1 MNKKIFYLIIFLLFG
16 TYAVN
21 AQTVQIEDAVTAP
34 GEISVQVDMLD
45 FTGDDGDVAAITM
58 YIEYDSDLL
67 SFVEIS
73 DTQLTGSWLANY
85 NADDDQL
92 VITYQATP
100 LGTGYDIDGK
110 LLDLVFDYVGGFS
123 TDVTFG
129 TGCEV
134 ANSSLASISATWV
147 DGSVTQS
154 AAVGTVSMD
163 SLTELIGT
171 TVSMPVAIQG
181 SGFGSVDAITFK
193 VNYDTDELS
202 YAGIV
207 EDAITGVT
215 ANAAGGML
223 TIEWTGTAI
232 DFTSSDTL
240 VWIKFV
246 YYGGEADAAFYPGCE
261 ISSGLAPLATDY
273 EDGFVEQAPQSAQ
286 LEIESVGGT
295 PGASV
300 GVPIEVYDIGQ
311 TLGSI
316 SLHVGYD
323 NTKLT
328 YTGYTANQLSGWV
341 VTGLSGGVINIEWSS
356 GTGSTVSDGDL
367 ITLNFNYAASGGIA
381 NIVFNPGNE
390 VKTINLVN
398 IPVTYVD
405 GLVGGY
411 KVSGNVAY
419 YSSGLVIPNTTVYLK
434 KQSDNSIYKTES
446 ADASGD
452 FEFTGVVPGDYYL
465 DASTTA
471 DAQFSYDQT
480 DAFLIYG
487 IGGTFTGLV
496 ETAADVNEDL
506 VVDQTDAF
514 IVYGSWLNG
523 NVKVV
528 SWTAPDWVFENP
540 NFTVSSNVTQDF
552 SGLCSGDVNAD
563 YVPIP

>member
-16 TYAVN
+16 AYAVN

-45 FTGDDGDVAAITM
+45 FTGDDGDVAAISM

-123 TDVTFG
+123 SDVTFG

-154 AAVGTVSMD
+154 SAVGTVSMD

-181 SGFGSVDAITFK
+181 SGFGSVDAITLK

-223 TIEWTGTAI
+223 TINWTGTAI

-246 YYGGEADAAFYPGCE
+246 YYGGDADAAFYPGCE

-300 GVPIEVYDIGQ
+300 GVPIEVSDIGQ

-316 SLHVGYD
+316 SLNVGYD

-356 GTGSTVSDGDL
+356 GTGTTVSDGDL
-367 ITLNFNYAASGGIA
+367 ITLNFNYASSGGIA
-381 NIVFNPGNE
+381 NVVFNPGNE

-411 KVSGNVAY
+411 KVFGTVDYVNGND
-419 YSSGLVIPNTTVYLK
+419 IPNTTVYLK
-434 KQSDNSIYKTES
+434 AQVDSSIIKTTN
-446 ADASGD
+446 ADGVGD
-452 FEFTGVVPGDYYL
+452 FEFEGVVPGDYFL
-465 DASTTA
+465 DASTTTA
-471 DAQFSYDQT
+471 SQPPASLDAVVVYYNYAS
-480 DAFLIYG
+480 L
-487 IGGTFTGLV
+487 TGLY
-496 ETAADVNEDL
+496 ELAADVNEDGIANTL
-506 VVDQTDAF
+506 DATIIYF
-514 IVYGSWLNG
+514 SWLYGS
-523 NVKVV
+523 KVADW
-528 SWTAPDWVFENP
+528 SAPDWIFDKPAFSV
-540 NFTVSSNVTQDF
+540 TSSNVTQDF
-552 SGLCSGDVNAD
+552 SGISSGDANGD
-563 YVPIP
+563 YIP